1 MQAGELMEKTVIRT
15 EKAPIPVAPYSQA
28 IKAGGVIYVSG
39 FVAFDPRTGKVVQG
53 GIREQATQ
61 VMENIK
67 AVLEAAGSSMK
78 DVEDHCI
85 SYKHGGFQSNER
97 GLQDLFLDQSSSKG
111 YGWCQAPT
119 TRTFDRNRR
128 HSLSRI
134 LGQNL
139 SRP

>member
-1 MQAGELMEKTVIRT
+1 MEKTVIRT

-78 DVEDHCI
+78 DVVKTTVYLTNLEDF
-85 SYKHGGFQSNER
+85 KVMNEV
-97 GLQDLFLDQSSSKG
+97 FKT
-111 YGWCQAPT
+111 YFPT
-119 TRTFDRNRR
+119 NPPARVTVGVKLPLPELLTEIDATACPE
-128 HSLSRI
+128 S
-134 LGQNL
+134 
-139 SRP
+139 